1 MPEWKE
7 EIRQRLESLKLE
19 PAREA
24 EIVEELSQHLDDRYA
39 ELLSGG
45 ATPTEAERLT
55 QAELRESELLAQEL
69 RRVEREVAQEPIVLG
84 ANRRSNMIADLW
96 QDLRYGARMLR
107 KHPGF
112 TTVVVL
118 TLALGIGVN
127 TAIFTLLDIALRP
140 LPVKDPD
147 TVVQIGFERGGISFS
162 DYTHLR
168 DHTQVLSGVAA
179 SLPGEVVL
187 MSQEASVESQDI
199 VAEHVSDN
207 YFSVLGSTAALGR
220 VFTQED
226 N

>member
-69 RRVEREVAQEPIVLG
+69 RRVGREGAQEPIVLG
-84 ANRRSNMIADLW
+84 ANRRSNMISDLW
-96 QDLRYGARMLR
+96 QDRRHGARTLR
-107 KHPGF
+107 KQPGF
-112 TTVVVL
+112 ITVVVL
-118 TLALGIGVN
+118 TLALGVGVN
-127 TAIFTLLDIALRP
+127 TAIFTLIDIALRP

-147 TVVQIGFERGGISFS
+147 TVVEISFGWRQGISFS
-162 DYTHLR
+162 DYATLR
-168 DHTQVLSGVAA
+168 DHTQVLSGLTA
-179 SLPGEVVL
+179 SVPAEVVL
-187 MSQEASVESQDI
+187 TSQEA
-199 VAEHVSDN
+199 
-207 YFSVLGSTAALGR
+207 
-220 VFTQED
+220 
-226 N
+226 